1 MHDTPDLPAA
11 LTHVYWLSG
20 ASGAAKSTIARRLA
34 AAHDMTLYSTDEV
47 MGDHAKRCTPDEC
60 PRLENFKHMTMD
72 ERWAN
77 RTPDVMLETFHWF
90 HGEGFH
96 LILEDLLSLPR
107 DRKIIV
113 EGFRPL
119 PHLVTP
125 VIVSPHQAIWLIPT
139 PEFRVKVFE
148 ARGTMWDIPNK
159 TSQPEKALQ
168 NLLTRDAM
176 FTEQLDKEAEAEGVA
191 TIIVDGTQSEDE
203 LLDAVGSH
211 FKI

>member
-1 MHDTPDLPAA
+1 MHDMPDLPAA
-11 LTHVYWLSG
+11 LTHIYWLSG

-191 TIIVDGTQSEDE
+191 TIVVDGTQSEDE